1 MRTIDINTF
10 VNSFKIKPNKSMS
23 FLLGAGASVSSNIP
37 SGGQMVW
44 DFKRTLYCTAQN
56 LRTNM
61 YGDMSKENVQKE
73 IQAYFDGQVGYPELW
88 STYEYSFYFE
98 KCYPLRRDREYYIQ
112 EKVRDTTPSLG
123 YRCMGELIVNG
134 KVDLVATTNFDDL
147 VQAGVHAI
155 DSGISIKT
163 ISSALSNSVGF
174 SLYEGFP
181 NIIKLHG
188 DYLFDKLKNTESELQ
203 ELESKVADIWRTSI
217 KEDGLIVI
225 GYAGNDNSV
234 MTVLEE
240 LVREGGIK
248 KGIYWCKPKGIEL
261 SVRASEFMNKACDSN
276 EQSTVVEIEDFDSLM
291 YSLYLALNLEN
302 SSIDELWKAVDKKR
316 DILYDAVGKHTA
328 TAVSNALQALQ
339 YPRKCY
345 AFSADISSWKELR
358 KTTEDSCVA
367 IFYNGRVW
375 ALGGKKEIKEAFAGK
390 IIGSIEEMNIP
401 TYMMKLE
408 YSDII
413 GMFYKIIG
421 YQLIKDGLISYGKEK
436 YFDKNSKKIK
446 NGFAIYDAVKILL
459 SFVDDNIVLN
469 LLPTIHVLNTDGT
482 ELDRLV
488 YQNILNKELST
499 QYNRQMNEKI
509 DTWIKRLSKNGKLIF
524 ELGNDAVLEFNIARM
539 RYAGIG
545 NINKCYQAKEPELVF
560 DYENN
565 NYSAINQL
573 KGLIQYGPIESYAN
587 RSIRLAVLSPK
598 ECAKDIW
605 IHLNKLSARYVT
617 TLKQDKVFLP
627 EYIGFQDVFRCG
639 LNIPNGNDTKRFRGY
654 SLNGALKVNAE
665 DFFYGI
671 CRYIDAMEREKYE
684 FDVLVI
690 YIPNQLSKMR
700 ELKNEN
706 VYFDLHDS
714 LKIYCA
720 GKGIVTQI
728 IEERSVHTN
737 SDMAKIMWGLS
748 TAIYT
753 KGVGKLWKPKIA
765 RYDTAYIG
773 LSYVQSIK
781 NNEKISIGCSQ
792 LFDSEGNGMELY
804 LRPLKDPQ
812 IIQKN
817 PYMRSGDAC
826 RLMNNL
832 KRIYDESVPLHKLNR
847 IVIHKTTH
855 FTKEEME
862 GITKGLA
869 GVDNIELLQ
878 IQEFS
883 AWRAIRFQNDTATPF
898 PIQRGTVIPL
908 DKDTFLIWTH
918 GSVQHDELA
927 GRNMNYYKNGRGIP
941 APLLVRRFMGKST
954 AEELVNEIL
963 MLTKMNWNSGD
974 GLYKILPVTLD
985 FAKILSR
992 VAKQDLVV
1000 YDKPYD
1006 FRYFM

>member
-1 MRTIDINTF
+1 MKVIDANTF
-10 VNSFKIKPNKSMS
+10 VNSFKIKPDKSVS

-44 DFKRTLYCTAQN
+44 DFKRTLYCTDN
-56 LRTNM
+56 NIRTSL
-61 YGDMSKENVQKE
+61 YGDLSKENVQKE
-73 IQAYFDGQVGYPELW
+73 IQSYFDGRGGYPELW
-88 STYEYSFYFE
+88 SPEEYSFYFE
-98 KCYPLRRDREYYIQ
+98 KCYPSRSDREYYIRN
-112 EKVRDTTPSLG
+112 KVRDIKPSLG
-123 YRCMGELIVNG
+123 YLCMGELIVNG
-134 KVDLVATTNFDDL
+134 KIDLVSTTNFDDL
-147 VQAGVHAI
+147 VQAGVHSI
-155 DSGISIKT
+155 NPGFSIKT
-163 ISSALSNSVGF
+163 ISSAVSNSVGF
-174 SLYEGFP
+174 ALNEGFP

-203 ELESKVADIWRTSI
+203 KLEDKIADIWKTSI
-217 KEDGLIVI
+217 KQNGLIVI

-234 MTVLEE
+234 MSVLEG
-240 LVREGGIK
+240 LINEGGIK
-248 KGIYWCKPKGIEL
+248 KGVYWCKPRGSNL
-261 SVRASEFMNKACDSN
+261 SIRACKFMENACNVN
-276 EQSTVVEIEDFDSLM
+276 EQSAVVEIDGFDDLM
-291 YSLYLALNLEN
+291 YSLYLAMNLEN
-302 SSIDELWKAVDKKR
+302 SNIDELWKGNDKKQE
-316 DILYDAVGKHTA
+316 ILYDAIGRHTA
-328 TAVSNALQALQ
+328 SAITNALPAIQF
-339 YPRKCY
+339 PRKCY
-345 AFSADISSWKELR
+345 VFSSNITTWKELR
-358 KTTEDSCVA
+358 SITNKSCVA
-367 IFYNGRVW
+367 ILHKGKVW
-375 ALGGKKEIKEAFAGK
+375 ALGSKNGILEAFADK
-390 IIGSIEEMNIP
+390 NISYIEEMDIP
-401 TYMMKLE
+401 IYMMKLE
-408 YSDII
+408 HSDVI
-413 GMFYKIIG
+413 GMFYEIIENN
-421 YQLIKDGLISYGKEK
+421 LLSKGLSSFGKNK
-436 YFDKNSKKIK
+436 YFDRNSRRLR
-446 NGFAIYDAVKILL
+446 NGYFVYDAIRIAL
-459 SFVDDNIVLN
+459 SFVNDNVVMN
-469 LLPTIHVLNTDGT
+469 LLPTVHVLKSDGSQ
-482 ELDRLV
+482 LDRFA
-488 YQNILNKELST
+488 YQNIVNNEMSTLYNK
-499 QYNRQMNEKI
+499 QMNEKVEI
-509 DTWIKRLSKNGKLIF
+509 WVQKLSKNRKLIF
-524 ELGNDAVLEFNIARM
+524 ELGNAILEFSTQRIRF
-539 RYAGIG
+539 AGTGSID
-545 NINKCYQAKEPELVF
+545 KCYQAKETELAF
-560 DYENN
+560 DYENE
-565 NYSAINQL
+565 SCIAVNQL
-573 KGLIQYGPIESYAN
+573 KGLINYGPLESYAN
-587 RSIRLAVLSPK
+587 RSVRLAVLSPR
-598 ECAKDIW
+598 ECAADIW
-605 IHLNKLSARYVT
+605 RHLNKLNKHHAT

-639 LNIPNGNDTKRFRGY
+639 LNIPNGNDTKRFKGY
-654 SLNGALKVNAE
+654 SLSDALKASAE
-665 DFFYGI
+665 EFFNGI
-671 CRYIDAMEREKYE
+671 CRYIDVMEREKHE

-748 TAIYT
+748 TAIYI
-753 KGVGKLWKPKIA
+753 KAIGKLWKPKIT

-883 AWRAIRFQNDTATPF
+883 AWRAIRFQNDVATPF

-927 GRNMNYYKNGRGIP
+927 GKNLNYYKNGRGIP
-941 APLLVRRFMGKST
+941 APLLVKRFMGKSS
-954 AEELVNEIL
+954 ALELVNEIL

-985 FAKILSR
+985 FAKTLSR

-1000 YDKPYD
+1000 YDRPYN